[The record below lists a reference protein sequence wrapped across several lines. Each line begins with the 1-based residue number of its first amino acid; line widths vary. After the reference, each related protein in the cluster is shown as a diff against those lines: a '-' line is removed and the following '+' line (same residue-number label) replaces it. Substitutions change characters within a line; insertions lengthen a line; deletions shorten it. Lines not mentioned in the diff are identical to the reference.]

1 MYVILGA
8 TGNTGS
14 VVAENLLAKR
24 QKVRA
29 VGRNKERL
37 AALAKR
43 GAETLEG
50 DISDSNFLTRAFDG
64 AQAVYFLAP
73 PLPTSND
80 YAAYQDLVVDA
91 GTSALQTARVRHVV
105 TLSSVGADRES
116 GTGPVAGLHRMESKF
131 SHISGLNAL
140 HLRAGYF
147 MENTLPQV
155 GVIQN
160 FGMVAGPMRP
170 DLALP
175 MIATKDIGDAA
186 AQALLTLDFSG
197 QHTRELL
204 GQRDVTYTDVAH
216 IIGAAIRKP
225 NLPYR
230 QLPADQFIQAL
241 TQMGMTR
248 NFAELLIEMT
258 TALNE
263 GSMKALEPR
272 SAANSTPTS
281 YEQFVQGVFVPAY
294 KGKAASA

>member
-24 QKVRA
+24 EKVRA

-43 GAETLEG
+43 GAETIEG
-50 DISDSNFLTRAFDG
+50 DISDSAFLARAFDG
-64 AQAVYFLAP
+64 ARAVYFMVP
-73 PLPTSND
+73 PLETSND
-80 YAAYQDLVVDA
+80 YRSFQDNIVDVGAAALKSA
-91 GTSALQTARVRHVV
+91 GVRHTV
-105 TLSSVGADRES
+105 TLSSFGADRES
-116 GTGPVAGLHRMESKF
+116 GTGPVAGLHRMEAKF
-131 SHISGLNAL
+131 GEISGLNSL

-160 FGMVAGPMRP
+160 FGIVAGPLRP

-175 MIATKDIGDAA
+175 MIATKDIGTVATE
-186 AQALLTLDFSG
+186 ALLKLDFSK
-197 QHTRELL
+197 QQTRELL
-204 GQRDVTYTDVAH
+204 GPRNITYSEVAY
-216 IIGAAIRKP
+216 IIGAAIGKP
-225 NLPYR
+225 DLTYT

-248 NFAELLIEMT
+248 NFADLLVEMC
-258 TALNE
+258 ASLN
-263 GSMKALEPR
+263 GGQMRALEPR
-272 SAANSTPTS
+272 SAANTTPTS
-281 YEQFVQGVFVPAY
+281 YQKFVQEEFLPAF
-294 KGKAASA
+294 KGKAATA